1 MAEKEKIKE
10 LLESSSENN
19 YVKANQIFNE
29 LISLKVKEVL
39 DVGKSIMADEIYNI
53 VEGPPP
59 KNKNKNSEEEGG
71 LLKWAK
77 EKLAGIGDKR
87 SDEEKKKALE
97 DKKKKYRSKQ
107 GKQDQNI
114 PNTKKPKEDEASR
127 VPAHGETAPRV
138 SPKTK
143 TNVRKPGEELVPSK
157 GPGRQDKEGS
167 SSAQPKEPKKQPTKK
182 IKPKTA
188 LEKVREK
195 EKEKRDAKRAAQ
207 EKQKDTVYDDDPTS
221 GTAARAAQREQE
233 KAIKKDNVA
242 KKQGRTDREGS
253 GSKQPQQQ
261 KSSGKRKPGEIYAD
275 AKKML
280 DKGDWEGPNKLVRG
294 MSKEKRMQRALGT
307 TKNQDERIAAAK
319 AGATNQDF
327 KSNLDRY
334 RKELG
339 QTKPKAKTWV
349 NPDAPKKPGRTDPEG
364 SGSAQP
370 KEPKKPAR
378 KVKTTPK
385 RDHHPPQP
393 APKPGLSPGAMGG
406 RVKPVKKPRTT
417 PNMAPQE

>member
-167 SSAQPKEPKKQPTKK
+167 
-182 IKPKTA
+182 
-188 LEKVREK
+188 
-195 EKEKRDAKRAAQ
+195 
-207 EKQKDTVYDDDPTS
+207 
-221 GTAARAAQREQE
+221 
-233 KAIKKDNVA
+233 
-242 KKQGRTDREGS
+242 
-253 GSKQPQQQ
+253 
-261 KSSGKRKPGEIYAD
+261 
-275 AKKML
+275 
-280 DKGDWEGPNKLVRG
+280 
-294 MSKEKRMQRALGT
+294 
-307 TKNQDERIAAAK
+307 
-319 AGATNQDF
+319 
-327 KSNLDRY
+327 
-334 RKELG
+334 
-339 QTKPKAKTWV
+339 
-349 NPDAPKKPGRTDPEG
+349 
-364 SGSAQP
+364 GSAQP
-370 KEPKKPAR
+370 EEPKKPPTKKPPTTKKPPA
-378 KVKTTPK
+378 KKKPPTKKGPAGKIKTPGSKT
-385 RDHHPPQP
+385 
-393 APKPGLSPGAMGG
+393 KPGLTDPNANIASLRIAS
-406 RVKPVKKPRTT
+406 RTRKRGKRR
-417 PNMAPQE
+417 AL